1 MNVLVAVA
9 SKHGSTREI
18 AAVIAQEL
26 RLLDLHTD
34 VREASE
40 VISLAGYDAA
50 IIGSAVYAG
59 NWRPEARQLIA
70 RHRARLAA
78 MPIWLFSSGPL
89 GEGSDQRGDINGMAG
104 LLAETGAREHV
115 IFTGNLDPHDL
126 SIAERLVVRVVR
138 APAGDFR
145 DWAAIRAWARA
156 IGAARWAAQAPGA
169 AA

>member
-1 MNVLVAVA
+1 MHVLIAVA

-18 AAVIAQEL
+18 AAVIAAEL

-34 VREASE
+34 VREAGE
-40 VISLAGYDAA
+40 VSVLAGYDAA

-70 RHRARLAA
+70 RHHAQLAT
-78 MPIWLFSSGPL
+78 MPTWLFSSGPL
-89 GEGSDQRGDINGMAG
+89 GEDPDQRGDINGLAG

-115 IFTGNLDPHDL
+115 IFTGNLDLHDL
-126 SIAERLVVRVVR
+126 GIAERLVIRVVR

-156 IGAARWAAQAPGA
+156 IGAALGAVQAPGA